1 MLLCRRG
8 AGMTAAT
15 EAALY
20 VALRPHCID
29 SGTVVSGAGLVD
41 AIMSFGADLDRDEA
55 TAIKVRWCT
64 GGAPPLLPAPSQ
76 MQHTAASAATLGRN
90 VVAWL
95 FAERGRAPGR
105 RHSQCAGLHCL
116 PATLRGRRVP
126 PAGAAALLGHIP
138 CVPQGVCAC
147 VCVCVCAPVSVSVSV
162 SCFAVSLCTS
172 CACCEGSAG
181 RQEVLT

>member
-64 GGAPPLLPAPSQ
+64 GGAPPPPSRPVPD
-76 MQHTAASAATLGRN
+76 ATHSR
-90 VVAWL
+90 V
-95 FAERGRAPGR
+95 RCHPG
-105 RHSQCAGLHCL
+105 
-116 PATLRGRRVP
+116 P
-126 PAGAAALLGHIP
+126 
-138 CVPQGVCAC
+138 
-147 VCVCVCAPVSVSVSV
+147 
-162 SCFAVSLCTS
+162 
-172 CACCEGSAG
+172 
-181 RQEVLT
+181 